1 MAVATGHLAFDGR
14 ARTAD
19 RGSFRLDRP
28 LRANRRFDDSVF
40 FSFKL
45 PSADRSFPPRSV
57 SNPQAEK
64 EALISSARAEVA
76 KEVAA
81 TKAKM
86 DADIAEA
93 SAKAKA
99 DVDRQIAA
107 AIAKLDAAKAESAAQ
122 VETKATELSNEII
135 NKVVNV

>member
-1 MAVATGHLAFDGR
+1 M
-14 ARTAD
+14 
-19 RGSFRLDRP
+19 
-28 LRANRRFDDSVF
+28 
-40 FSFKL
+40 
-45 PSADRSFPPRSV
+45 
-57 SNPQAEK
+57 
-64 EALISSARAEVA
+64 
-76 KEVAA
+76 AA

-86 DADIAEA
+86 DADIADA

-107 AIAKLDAAKAESAAQ
+107 AIAKLDAAKEESATQ

>member
-1 MAVATGHLAFDGR
+1 MKGSIDRFERIAVSTIRCFFLS
-14 ARTAD
+14 
-19 RGSFRLDRP
+19 SF
-28 LRANRRFDDSVF
+28 A
-40 FSFKL
+40 
-45 PSADRSFPPRSV
+45 SADRSFPPRST
-57 SNPQAEK
+57 SHPQAEK

-122 VETKATELSNEII
+122 VETKALSLIHI
-135 NKVVNV
+135 